1 MVGEVN
7 TQAGGIQEDPPASIT
22 HQEFYTATDG
32 SQWLME
38 VAVQWSPYFES
49 HVRLL
54 KMPDRAPVYLP
65 SNLPYLDVVPQN
77 IREAALDGRF
87 DLRAITRYCLQR
99 CLVMLREYVER
110 FGNTL

>member
-1 MVGEVN
+1 MAHKVTTGSGKSLPEPV
-7 TQAGGIQEDPPASIT
+7 T

-38 VAVQWSPYFES
+38 VYVQWSPHFES
-49 HVRLL
+49 RVRLL
-54 KMPDRAPVYLP
+54 KMPESVPVHLP
-65 SNLPYLDVVPQN
+65 PSLPYLDVIPET

-87 DLRAITRYCLQR
+87 NLQAITNYCLQR
-99 CLVMLREYVER
+99 CLAMLRDYVER

>member
-1 MVGEVN
+1 MQDNLPV
-7 TQAGGIQEDPPASIT
+7 PIT

-38 VAVQWSPYFES
+38 VAVQWSPHFES
-49 HVRLL
+49 RVRLL
-54 KMPDRAPVYLP
+54 KMPDRILVPLP
-65 SNLPYLDVVPQN
+65 KNLPYLDVVPPN

-87 DLRAITRYCLQR
+87 DLQAITRYCLQR
-99 CLVMLREYVER
+99 CLVMLRQYVER